1 MKHGI
6 FVLTVKGRCIL
17 LLVAVLAALTSLPL
31 HITNITRAHTETET
45 LNPGQWGDPGDTR
58 APFLTGTSYSNSNFV
73 SFDGKP
79 LAGPGIYEDSLQ
91 AGPTDNMVRLA
102 RSRPAATTYDSYSFP
117 AKTTFYLLARSIA
130 ADDKVTVS
138 SSPAQAPV
146 PGTPTPTPTSTP
158 AASALSAPTL
168 TAASTGATTV
178 ELSWTPVNGAVS
190 YELLVW
196 WNGATDWQHTHDGIL
211 QGTSLTHRERTPGTT
226 YFYIVAALDSSG
238 VRGAWSA
245 QVEVTVRESDPPTP
259 TLTPMPTATP
269 TASALSAPT
278 LKVEPGEGQITLT
291 WDAVANA
298 ESYELIVWDQSTDD
312 WRGIGG
318 VLTGTS
324 YTHSGVTPGA
334 EYFYHIRAVADG
346 GLASAWSEYANA
358 TVSETQSPTVT
369 PTFTPASPIS
379 QAAAAEER
387 AALVALY
394 EATDGVNW
402 KRSDNWLTNEPISD
416 WFGVHTDER
425 GHVSNLALDNNRL
438 RGSVPDLGALKKLR
452 SLRLAY
458 NQLTGPIPDLNKLTK
473 LNLLQLHSNRLNG
486 SIPDLSAL
494 TNLTF
499 LYLVGN
505 ELSGQIP
512 DLDALA
518 NLVVLDLGSNQL
530 SGPIPDVGDLT
541 NLRLLSL
548 RGNQLTGQIPDLRS
562 LTHLTALNLGSN
574 QLTGPIPDL
583 NSFAYLTGLYLND
596 NKLTGQ
602 IRDLSLFTSLKRLSL
617 NGNRLTGK
625 IPELHS
631 LSSLE
636 DLDLSHNRLTGEI
649 PELKTLTELRWLDL
663 SHNRLTGEIP
673 ELDALTLLKGLVLN
687 DNKLSGHT
695 PDLGTLA
702 NLAWLNLSDNTLTG
716 PVLDLNILINLEGLL
731 LSNNRLTGPVPD
743 LSALANLA
751 WLDLRNNV
759 LCLPVLS
766 VLSSSNRV
774 VSSHLNRLN
783 LDACADA

>member
-1 MKHGI
+1 MKHRI
-6 FVLTVKGRCIL
+6 CMLTVRALSVL
-17 LLVAVLAALTSLPL
+17 LLVAIIASLTPLSL
-31 HITNITRAHTETET
+31 HSENVTRAHSGTETPV
-45 LNPGQWGDPGDTR
+45 LGRRGDPAGPE
-58 APFLTGTSYSNSNFV
+58 APLLTGTSYSNPNLV

-79 LAGPGIYEDSLQ
+79 LAGPSIYEDFLRRGSS
-91 AGPTDNMVRLA
+91 GNWVDVA
-102 RSRPAATTYDSYSFP
+102 RSRLTATSYDSYDFP
-117 AKTTFYLLARSIA
+117 AGTTFYLLARPMA
-130 ADDKVTVS
+130 ADNTVNPRS
-138 SSPAQAPV
+138 DPAQATE
-146 PGTPTPTPTSTP
+146 PGTPTPTVF
-158 AASALSAPTL
+158 ALPAPTL
-168 TAASTGATTV
+168 TATSTGATTV
-178 ELSWTPVNGAVS
+178 ELNWTQVNGAVS

-196 WNGATDWQHTHDGIL
+196 WNGATDWQLAHDGNL
-211 QGTSLTHRERTPGTT
+211 KGTSFTHRERTPGTT
-226 YFYIVAALDSSG
+226 YFYIVAALDSGG

-278 LKVEPGEGQITLT
+278 LKAEPGEGQITLT
-291 WDAVANA
+291 WVAVANA

-324 YTHSGVTPGA
+324 YTHSGLTPGA
-334 EYFYHIRAVADG
+334 EYFYHIRAVAGG

-369 PTFTPASPIS
+369 ATPTLTPASPIS

-387 AALVALY
+387 AALAALY

-425 GHVSNLALDNNRL
+425 GHVSDLALDNNRL

-458 NQLTGPIPDLNKLTK
+458 NQLTGPIPDLSKLTK

-596 NKLTGQ
+596 NELTGQ
-602 IRDLSLFTSLKRLSL
+602 IPDLSLFKSLKRLSL

-625 IPELHS
+625 IPDLRA

-636 DLDLSHNRLTGEI
+636 DLDLSHNRLNGEI
-649 PELKTLTELRWLDL
+649 PELNALTELTWLDL

-702 NLAWLNLSDNTLTG
+702 NLAWLDLSDNTLTG
-716 PVLDLNILINLEGLL
+716 PVLDLNILTNLEGLI
-731 LSNNRLTGPVPD
+731 LSHNRLTGPIPD

-766 VLSSSNRV
+766 VSSSSNRV

-783 LDACADA
+783 LAACADA